1 MNVIS
6 QMTTRRTRPM
16 QRDLRVKILG
26 PPHCGGAYIPEVGK
40 GGCKRRE
47 STTACCER
55 KRVVAFPFLECGRLA
70 AAFTVAGFSPNPT
83 VMQVAPATLRPPQK
97 VYPRR
102 HALTSFSILSN
113 IRLVS
118 WGVQ

>member
-70 AAFTVAGFSPNPT
+70 AAFTVHVSLQIQRPCKLHRQLHVRLKRFP
-83 VMQVAPATLRPPQK
+83 PADT
-97 VYPRR
+97 
-102 HALTSFSILSN
+102 H
-113 IRLVS
+113 
-118 WGVQ
+118 